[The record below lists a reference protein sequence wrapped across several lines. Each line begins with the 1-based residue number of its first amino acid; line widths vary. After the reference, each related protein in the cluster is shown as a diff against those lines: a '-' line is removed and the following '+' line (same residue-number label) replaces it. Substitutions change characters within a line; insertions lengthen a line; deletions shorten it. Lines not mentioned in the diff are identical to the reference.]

1 MNAAATSPGAA
12 PVRRLLAAL
21 ALAEQGATPGERAAA
36 EQAIGR
42 LVVANADA
50 IRALIEREKVAA
62 PRPFTAPQ
70 NWPPAAKFTDPPPAA
85 WRETVAECLAR
96 PGSLKPWEQ
105 GFMRDIL
112 RQGRLSPK
120 QRNIVNE
127 IATRLGVT
135 AEAAA

>member
-1 MNAAATSPGAA
+1 MTAAALPGGAA

-21 ALAEQGATPGERAAA
+21 ALAEQGATPGEHSAA

-50 IRALIEREKVAA
+50 IRGMLERQNFAA
-62 PRPFTAPQ
+62 PRSFTAPQ
-70 NWPPAAKFTDPPPAA
+70 DCPGAGTFADPPPPA

-96 PGSLKPWEQ
+96 PGSLKQWEQ
-105 GFMRDIL
+105 GFLRDIL
-112 RQGRLSPK
+112 RQRRLSPK

-127 IATRLGVT
+127 IAARLGVT

>member
-1 MNAAATSPGAA
+1 MTTSALPGGAA

-50 IRALIEREKVAA
+50 IRGMLERQNVAPARRFTAAQNRAA
-62 PRPFTAPQ
+62 PHGFAE
-70 NWPPAAKFTDPPPAA
+70 PPAPP
-85 WRETVAECLAR
+85 WRETVADCLAR

-105 GFMRDIL
+105 GFLRDIL
-112 RQGRLSPK
+112 RQNRLSPK
-120 QRNIVNE
+120 QRNIINE
-127 IATRLGVT
+127 IATRLGVM